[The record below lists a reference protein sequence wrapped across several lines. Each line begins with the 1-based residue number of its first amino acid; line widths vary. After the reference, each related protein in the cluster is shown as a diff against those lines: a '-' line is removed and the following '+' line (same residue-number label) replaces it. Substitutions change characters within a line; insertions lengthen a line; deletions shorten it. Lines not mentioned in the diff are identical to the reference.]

1 MRPITT
7 IVLLVLTALAI
18 GFIFFIERRQ
28 LGTVE
33 AAERTRVLLTLGSEE
48 VRKIEIT
55 NAAGRVR
62 LERGEEGGWQLT
74 SPVKDRADAK
84 AVATLL
90 ELATGTEV
98 LERLSGDD
106 VLKKSRLRELGLD
119 ASQQGRVTFYPR
131 GGGAY
136 SIMLG
141 KPAPAPGSLYVQLE
155 EGDRKPNEV
164 LVVRVPW
171 TEPLL
176 ARSPGEWRDPRL
188 VMAPPDSILRIAIR
202 SSESEIE
209 LQRDLLTPEERKK
222 NLTALWQL
230 TKPIAERADQALM
243 TDNLLPGLVS
253 ARAQSFSEPGS
264 TPSATGPAA
273 VQVVVW
279 SESGPPEGET
289 LDVFPGS
296 EPDTAWVQ
304 VGGRPG
310 QARAGADLLALRGCT
325 LDRMRDPKLAAIEV
339 GRITTVILRQP
350 GATEIPLYLHQ
361 NTWYL
366 AHEGLVHEANRDRVQ
381 SLVEAF
387 NEAMVLQWFD
397 TPEPAEAYGFDHPLL
412 EIVFGTAAHTDR
424 ARPVSPTAQD
434 SATLNIGQRQ
444 NRFYAQWA
452 GRPTVMRFDGSI
464 LGSVSREWIRFKSP
478 RILGFAPLSVRQLSL
493 TEDPAPTL
501 ECHFD
506 HASGARWSASRQG
519 TDVTEFLD
527 VQQLERLV
535 NRLSEFEA
543 HDWSSDPGPGLEAL
557 RQPRLVVDLVIEQ
570 FDEATGEPKPAPV
583 RLALAPTVPGERTA
597 LYYGRLNDDPNVFVV
612 RRALVE
618 ELLVPVLRSKPE
630 AATN

>member
-28 LGTVE
+28 PGTVE
-33 AAERTRVLLTLGSEE
+33 AAERTRVLLTLGLDE

-62 LERGEEGGWQLT
+62 LERVEVGGWQLT
-74 SPVKDRADAK
+74 SPVKDRADGK

-106 VLKKSRLRELGLD
+106 VLKKSRLQELGLD
-119 ASQQGRVTFYPR
+119 AGQQGRVTFYPR

-136 SIMLG
+136 SVILG
-141 KPAPAPGSLYVQLE
+141 KPAPAPGSMYVQLE
-155 EGDRKPNEV
+155 EGDRKPDEV

-171 TEPLL
+171 TDPLL

-188 VMAPPDSILRIAIR
+188 IMATPDSILRIAIR
-202 SSESEIE
+202 STESEIE
-209 LQRDLLTPEERKK
+209 LQRDQLTPEERKK

-230 TKPIAERADQALM
+230 TKPIAERADQSLI

-264 TPSATGPAA
+264 TPLASGPAA

-289 LDVFPGS
+289 LDVYPGS
-296 EPDTAWVQ
+296 ESDMAWVQ

-325 LDRMRDPKLAAIEV
+325 LDRMRDPKLAAIDA
-339 GRITTVILRQP
+339 RRLTTVILRQP
-350 GATEIPLYLHQ
+350 DTADIPLYLHQ

-366 AHEGLVHEANRDRVQ
+366 AHAGLVHEANRERVQ

-387 NEAMVLQWFD
+387 NEALVVQWFD
-397 TPEPAEAYGFDHPLL
+397 APEPAAAYGLDHPLL
-412 EIVFGTAAHTDR
+412 EIVFGTTPHGDR
-424 ARPVSPTAQD
+424 ARPVSPTPQD
-434 SATLNIGQRQ
+434 SATLKIGQRQ
-444 NRFYAQWA
+444 NRFFAQWA

-464 LGSVSREWIRFKSP
+464 LGSVPREWIRFKSP

-501 ECHFD
+501 ECRFD
-506 HASGARWSASRQG
+506 HTSGARWSASRQE

-527 VQQLERLV
+527 LQQLERLV

-543 HDWSSDPGPGLEAL
+543 HDWSSDPRPGLDAL
-557 RQPRLVVDLVIEQ
+557 RQPRLVIDLVIEQ
-570 FDEATGEPKPAPV
+570 FDDTTGEPKPVPV

-597 LYYGRLNDDPNVFVV
+597 LYYGRLNDDPNVFIV
-612 RRALVE
+612 RRAFVE
-618 ELLVPVLRSKPE
+618 ELLVPVLKSKPE